1 MSALK
6 RRIENQF
13 ERMGYWIC
21 RHRIKTL
28 LGMGLIIALFMSQL
42 PKLTIDTSFE
52 GMLHEKDP
60 ARLAYNRFRDD
71 FGQDRIVIVTVKTPD
86 IFNETSLLKLK
97 NLHRDFEEKVP
108 HLDEVKSL
116 LNARVTRGEGDTLV
130 VGELLEG
137 WPEKKIDLAA
147 VRSYALGN
155 PVYLN
160 DFISEDGRIA
170 AFLIR
175 PRASVAETDQQA
187 AIDDFLEDSPPAAE
201 NTAPDKDP
209 SAKRHYLS
217 KKENREVVEAVK
229 KIVEHYETADFNIAY
244 AGGPVSEEIYDRTTK
259 ENMATF
265 RRIMMGII
273 LVLLFMLFRRISG
286 AFYPLIIVY
295 ASLFSTLG
303 VMAMCNVAISVFSV
317 ILPTF
322 LMAVGIADAVHI
334 LAIFYRQFE
343 AGKEK
348 IDAIASALGHSG
360 VAIVMTSLT
369 TAAGLLS
376 FSLSEI
382 AAIGYLGIFAAVG
395 TTMALIYTL
404 ILLPAFLALTPF
416 KRKTVENTPGRTGR
430 MDRVLLFFA
439 DLSVS
444 RPRSILSV
452 CLLLFI
458 LAVAGMTQLRFA
470 YNNKENFP
478 ETLRVRQDLE
488 FIDKNLKG
496 ITSVEMVIETGEE
509 NGIYRPELLRKME
522 QLRKDALAMRSDGI
536 SVGKVRSINDI
547 LKETHQALNG
557 NDPRYYAIPEERA
570 LIAQELFLFENSG
583 AEDLEKIVDNRFS
596 RTRVSM
602 KVPWPE
608 AMASDRFIEKLHD
621 HYKTEMAGIADVSVT
636 GMLYILGDAV
646 TASIRSMSKSYFI
659 AFFVISVLMIILV
672 GDLKLGLLSMIPNL
686 FPIFLVMGCMGA
698 FGVTV
703 DLVALMIG
711 SIAIGLV
718 VDDTMHFM
726 YNYRRYYDLKDDS
739 RFAVRETLL
748 TTGRALLITSL
759 VLAAGF
765 FVLLF
770 ADLNNTNRF
779 GFFTGIVVL
788 LALLADFILAP
799 ALMVAVAAK
808 RTSTSRSRTV
818 PSIK

>member
-6 RRIENQF
+6 RRIEKRF
-13 ERMGYWIC
+13 ERLGYWIC
-21 RHRIKTL
+21 RNRIITL
-28 LGMGLIIALFMSQL
+28 AGMCIFIGLFMTQL
-42 PKLTIDTSFE
+42 PKLAIDTSFE

-71 FGQDRIVIVTVKTPD
+71 FGQDRIIIVTVQTPD
-86 IFNETSLLKLK
+86 IFNPTYLKKLK
-97 NLHRDFEEKVP
+97 ALHRDFEAQLP

-130 VGELLEG
+130 VGDLLTG
-137 WPEKKIDLAA
+137 WPEKKFDLSET
-147 VRSYALGN
+147 RDYAIHN
-155 PVYLN
+155 PVYRN
-160 DFISEDGRIA
+160 DFISENGRIA

-175 PRASVAETDQQA
+175 PRASVAEADQQA
-187 AIDDFLEDSPPAAE
+187 AIDEFLEDTPPAEKTA
-201 NTAPDKDP
+201 APDTAT
-209 SAKRHYLS
+209 SARRHYLS
-217 KKENREVVEAVK
+217 KKENRE
-229 KIVEHYETADFNIAY
+229 IVESVKTIVERYEAANFRIAY
-244 AGGPVSEEIYDRTTK
+244 AGGPVSEEIYDRITK
-259 ENMATF
+259 ENMTLF
-265 RRIMMGII
+265 RRIMMGLI

-286 AFYPLIIVY
+286 ALYPLIIVY

-303 VMAMCNVAISVFSV
+303 IMAMCNVAISVFSV

-343 AGKEK
+343 SGVEK
-348 IDAIASALGHSG
+348 NDAIAFALGHSG
-360 VAIVMTSLT
+360 IAIVMTSLT

-382 AAIGYLGIFAAVG
+382 AAIGYLGIFAAIG
-395 TTMALIYTL
+395 TGLALIYTL
-404 ILLPAFLALTPF
+404 ILLPVFLALTPF
-416 KRKTVENTPGRTGR
+416 KRKVDKKRPDRTGL
-430 MDRVLLFFA
+430 MDRTLLFFA
-439 DLSVS
+439 DLSVK
-444 RPRSILSV
+444 RPWRILSV
-452 CLLLFI
+452 CLLLLVF
-458 LAVAGMTQLRFA
+458 ATAGMTQLRFA
-470 YNNKENFP
+470 HNSKNNFP
-478 ETLRVRQDLE
+478 ETLRVRKDLD
-488 FIDKNLKG
+488 FIDHNLKG
-496 ITSVEMVIETGEE
+496 VASVEMVIDTGKED
-509 NGIYRPELLRKME
+509 GIYQPVLLKRME
-522 QLRKDALAMRSDGI
+522 RLRHDALSMKSGGI
-536 SVGKVRSINDI
+536 TVGKVRSINDI

-557 NDPRYYAIPEERA
+557 NDPSYYAIPEKRA
-570 LIAQELFLFENSG
+570 LVAQELFLFENSG
-583 AEDLEKIVDNRFS
+583 SDDLEKIVDNRFS

-608 AMASDRFIEKLHD
+608 AVASDRFIEKLHD
-621 HYKTEMAGIADVSVT
+621 HYKTEMAGIADVTVT

-659 AFFVISVLMIILV
+659 AFIVISVLMIILV

-686 FPIFLVMGCMGA
+686 LPIFLVMGCMGA
-698 FGVTV
+698 FGVNV

-726 YNYRRYYDLKDDS
+726 YNFRRYYDLERDP
-739 RFAVRETLL
+739 RLAVRNTLL

-788 LALLADFILAP
+788 LALLADFIVAP
-799 ALMVAVAAK
+799 ALMVTVAGRQKSAK
-808 RTSTSRSRTV
+808 RQAPDGR
-818 PSIK
+818 